1 MPLRS
6 YQALPSPAPNART
19 TDSFPRLSWR
29 QRERPD
35 ARRVGME
42 GGRHRMNAR
51 ILIGGALLAVG
62 AIVAGPAAP
71 GAAGS
76 TPQVA
81 IENFRFTPSTLTVQT
96 GTTVTWV
103 NHDAEIH
110 TVTSPAGAVASPALG
125 NDEKVSFTFNA
136 PRSEERRVGK
146 ECRSRWS
153 PYH

>member
-42 GGRHRMNAR
+42 GGSHRMNAR

-62 AIVAGPAAP
+62 AIVAGAGAP
-71 GAAGS
+71 RAAGS
-76 TPQVA
+76 TPPGAVQ
-81 IENFRFTPSTLTVQT
+81 EFPLTPPAPAGSPGAT
-96 GTTVTWV
+96 GPTGK
-103 NHDAEIH
+103 HDA
-110 TVTSPAGAVASPALG
+110 P
-125 NDEKVSFTFNA
+125 
-136 PRSEERRVGK
+136 
-146 ECRSRWS
+146 
-153 PYH
+153 

>member
-76 TPQVA
+76 TPRVA
-81 IENFRFTPSTLTVQT
+81 IENLRLTPAAPTGPAGATVPAAQ
-96 GTTVTWV
+96 
-103 NHDAEIH
+103 HDAEIH
-110 TVTSPAGAVASPALG
+110 T
-125 NDEKVSFTFNA
+125 
-136 PRSEERRVGK
+136 
-146 ECRSRWS
+146 
-153 PYH
+153 

>member
-62 AIVAGPAAP
+62 AIVAGAAAP
-71 GAAGS
+71 GAAVAAA
-76 TPQVA
+76 QVA
-81 IENFRFTPSTLTVQT
+81 SENLRLTPSTLTVPT
-96 GTTVTWV
+96 GITAAW
-103 NHDAEIH
+103 
-110 TVTSPAGAVASPALG
+110 
-125 NDEKVSFTFNA
+125 
-136 PRSEERRVGK
+136 
-146 ECRSRWS
+146 
-153 PYH
+153 

>member
-76 TPQVA
+76 TPPGA
-81 IENFRFTPSTLTVQT
+81 RPEFPLPPPTPAVS
-96 GTTVTWV
+96 
-103 NHDAEIH
+103 
-110 TVTSPAGAVASPALG
+110 AGATGHRGNHRLADPPGTAAAGAL
-125 NDEKVSFTFNA
+125 A
-136 PRSEERRVGK
+136 
-146 ECRSRWS
+146 
-153 PYH
+153 

>member
-42 GGRHRMNAR
+42 GGSHRMNAR

-62 AIVAGPAAP
+62 AIVAGAAAP

-76 TPQVA
+76 PPQIA
-81 IENFRFTPSTLTVQT
+81 LEKFRFTASTLAVQT
-96 GTTVTWV
+96 GATVTGV
-103 NHDAEIH
+103 N
-110 TVTSPAGAVASPALG
+110 
-125 NDEKVSFTFNA
+125 NDT
-136 PRSEERRVGK
+136 
-146 ECRSRWS
+146 
-153 PYH
+153 

>member
-62 AIVAGPAAP
+62 AIVAGAAAP

-76 TPQVA
+76 TPPGA
-81 IENFRFTPSTLTVQT
+81 IEKFRFTSSTPAVPAGTT
-96 GTTVTWV
+96 GTWGKR
-103 NHDAEIH
+103 DA
-110 TVTSPAGAVASPALG
+110 
-125 NDEKVSFTFNA
+125 
-136 PRSEERRVGK
+136 
-146 ECRSRWS
+146 
-153 PYH
+153 

>member
-51 ILIGGALLAVG
+51 ILIGGAFLAVG
-62 AIVAGPAAP
+62 AIVAGAAAP

-76 TPQVA
+76 TPHVA
-81 IENFRFTPSTLTVQT
+81 GQNFRLPPATLTVPT
-96 GTTVTWV
+96 G
-103 NHDAEIH
+103 AAG
-110 TVTSPAGAVASPALG
+110 TSV
-125 NDEKVSFTFNA
+125 
-136 PRSEERRVGK
+136 
-146 ECRSRWS
+146 
-153 PYH
+153 

>member
-51 ILIGGALLAVG
+51 VLIGGALLAVG

-71 GAAGS
+71 GAAGA
-76 TPQVA
+76 TPPVP
-81 IENFRFTPSTLTVQT
+81 IEKFRFTPSTPSASAGTT
-96 GTTVTWV
+96 GTW
-103 NHDAEIH
+103 
-110 TVTSPAGAVASPALG
+110 G
-125 NDEKVSFTFNA
+125 NQ
-136 PRSEERRVGK
+136 
-146 ECRSRWS
+146 
-153 PYH
+153 H

>member
-42 GGRHRMNAR
+42 GGSHRMNAR

-62 AIVAGPAAP
+62 AIVAGAAAP

-76 TPQVA
+76 APPGGVQD
-81 IENFRFTPSTLTVQT
+81 FRFPPSALAGPR
-96 GTTVTWV
+96 GTTVQW
-103 NHDAEIH
+103 
-110 TVTSPAGAVASPALG
+110 G
-125 NDEKVSFTFNA
+125 
-136 PRSEERRVGK
+136 
-146 ECRSRWS
+146 
-153 PYH
+153 

>member
-71 GAAGS
+71 GAAGPS
-76 TPQVA
+76 PQGA
-81 IENFRFTPSTLTVQT
+81 GEDFRLPPAAPS
-96 GTTVTWV
+96 GSAGATVT
-103 NHDAEIH
+103 
-110 TVTSPAGAVASPALG
+110 
-125 NDEKVSFTFNA
+125 
-136 PRSEERRVGK
+136 VGHQ
-146 ECRSRWS
+146 RARI
-153 PYH
+153 

>member
-62 AIVAGPAAP
+62 AIVAGAAAP

-76 TPQVA
+76 TPPGA
-81 IENFRFTPSTLTVQT
+81 IGNFRFTPSSLTGST
-96 GTTVTWV
+96 GTTVTWAK
-103 NHDAEIH
+103 HDASIP
-110 TVTSPAGAVASPALG
+110 TVTAPAGTFAAPAAG
-125 NDEKVSFTFNA
+125 TADECSL
-136 PRSEERRVGK
+136 P
-146 ECRSRWS
+146 
-153 PYH
+153 